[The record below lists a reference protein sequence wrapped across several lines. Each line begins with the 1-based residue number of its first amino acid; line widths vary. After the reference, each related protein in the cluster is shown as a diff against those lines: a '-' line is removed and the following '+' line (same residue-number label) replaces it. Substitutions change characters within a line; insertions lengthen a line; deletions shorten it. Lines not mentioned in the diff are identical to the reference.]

1 MFSSPF
7 FPPILSVSPF
17 KLCLPLLVPFFPL
30 LLPLSFLLLPSLS
43 FCGTSLCPA
52 GQIRFG
58 PCIGDQCPPTCPGV
72 CTCVG
77 RRDCCTD
84 RNAGG
89 GGDGIA
95 GGLISGGGA
104 SLPRL
109 LLALLLGTGR
119 PGLPSLQLALCR
131 DNALNCP
138 LFLSYCQLPP
148 FSLCMY
154 WPYFAISIS
163 PFSLISPLFRR
174 IHCTATCGGCGDDSL
189 GLLLA
194 QLLFGGLTMSTTLSP
209 PLASGQLAIR
219 DKMPRIREIQG
230 EPPKAE
236 TIHKKGTMT
245 TTKCPAGENQNG
257 TTKNENVTTKKP
269 QKTAIIHRKKSGG
282 TRRKTAQRKPTA
294 QTMKTTTTTARPPVM
309 AQQMSQQFAV
319 PPGLTIPKQQQQ
331 QQQQLIRTLIG
342 RGREGQN
349 ILMRERNKL
358 VAMLMRRFMGG

>member
-7 FPPILSVSPF
+7 SPPILSVSPF
-17 KLCLPLLVPFFPL
+17 NLFPPLLVPFFPL

-43 FCGTSLCPA
+43 FCGTSLCPS
-52 GQIRFG
+52 GQFRFG

-77 RRDCCTD
+77 RRDCCTNQ
-84 RNAGG
+84 NAGG

-131 DNALNCP
+131 DNALNC
-138 LFLSYCQLPP
+138 
-148 FSLCMY
+148 
-154 WPYFAISIS
+154 
-163 PFSLISPLFRR
+163 
-174 IHCTATCGGCGDDSL
+174 CGDDSL

-194 QLLFGGLTMSTTLSP
+194 QLLFGGLTVSTTLAP
-209 PLASGQLAIR
+209 PLAPGQLAIR

-236 TIHKKGTMT
+236 TIHKKGTTT
-245 TTKCPAGENQNG
+245 TTKCPAGENLNG
-257 TTKNENVTTKKP
+257 TTKNENVTTKRP
-269 QKTAIIHRKKSGG
+269 QKAAVIHRKKSGG
-282 TRRKTAQRKPTA
+282 TRRKTARRKTTA
-294 QTMKTTTTTARPPVM
+294 QMTTTKRKTTTTTAHPPVV
-309 AQQMSQQFAV
+309 AQPMPQQFAV
-319 PPGLTIPKQQQQ
+319 PPGLAIPKQQQ

-349 ILMRERNKL
+349 ILMRERDKL